1 VASLAFAV
9 GGGFI
14 FAMRIAILTA
24 AALLTATA
32 ASAQVSRLDD
42 TSLGG
47 GDRYDNCLLLIR
59 NNPQASLNAASD
71 WEAKGGGGAAI
82 HCEALSLVALHRYA
96 EAAGRL
102 DTLARTT
109 NDSSGRAEL
118 YDQAGNAWLL
128 ARRPDSAV
136 NSFTVAITFKPRDA
150 DLYADRARAY
160 ALKPDWISADNDL
173 TAALAAA
180 PNRGDLLVLRA
191 SARHAMGKKTDAR
204 ADVDQALALNSGN
217 VDALELRGEMKA
229 EVGDQIGAQ
238 TDWKAV
244 MAQAPRS
251 AAAKDAQDHLNALSQ
266 PAPTPAAPPPKK

>member
-1 VASLAFAV
+1 
-9 GGGFI
+9 
-14 FAMRIAILTA
+14 MRIAFLTA
-24 AALLTATA
+24 ALLFTATSA
-32 ASAQVSRLDD
+32 MAQVSRLDD

-59 NNPQASLNAASD
+59 TNPQAALSAASD
-71 WEAKGGGGAAI
+71 WESKDGGGAAI

-109 NDSSGRAEL
+109 NNATDRAEL

-128 ARRPDSAV
+128 ARRPDNAQ
-136 NSFTVAITFKPRDA
+136 NSFTVALTFKPRDA
-150 DLYADRARAY
+150 DLYADRARAF
-160 ALKPDWISADNDL
+160 ALKPDWVSADNDL

-191 SARHAMGKKTDAR
+191 SARHAMGKKAEAR
-204 ADVDQALALNSGN
+204 ADIDQALALNSGN

-229 EVGDQIGAQ
+229 EAGDQIGAQ
-238 TDWKAV
+238 TDWKTV
-244 MAQAPRS
+244 VAQAPRS
-251 AAAKDAQDHLNALSQ
+251 AAAKDAQDHLSALNQ
-266 PAPTPAAPPPKK
+266 PPPAAPKK